1 MDNVIN
7 LVQVLGPL
15 LESMAVAVSVVV
27 VALALYQLIGKISR
41 VVDRFADADFSQL
54 FNRDS

>member
-1 MDNVIN
+1 MDNIIS

-27 VALALYQLIGKISR
+27 VAFALYQLIGKLSR
-41 VVDRFADADFSQL
+41 VIDRFAEADFSQL
-54 FNRDS
+54 FSRDR

>member
-1 MDNVIN
+1 MDNIIS

-27 VALALYQLIGKISR
+27 VAFALYQLIGKLSR
-41 VVDRFADADFSQL
+41 VIDRFAEADFSQL
-54 FNRDS
+54 FSSDR

>member
-15 LESMAVAVSVVV
+15 LESMAVAVSVVL
-27 VALALYQLIGKISR
+27 VAFALYQLIGKLSR
-41 VVDRFADADFSQL
+41 VDDRFAVADFSQL
-54 FNRDS
+54 FDRDR

>member
-1 MDNVIN
+1 MDNIIS

-27 VALALYQLIGKISR
+27 VAFALYQLIGKLSR
-41 VVDRFADADFSQL
+41 VIDRFAEADFSQL
-54 FNRDS
+54 FNRDR